1 MQDAYAK
8 AELVEKFKKLEK
20 REIVRAKHDMELGES
35 AAAEWHLNR
44 ASVLKELIA
53 LTEKGAL

>member
-20 REIVRAKHDMELGES
+20 REIVRAKRDMGLGES

-44 ASVLKELIA
+44 ASMLKELIA

>member
-1 MQDAYAK
+1 MQDAYTK

-44 ASVLKELIA
+44 ASLLKELIA
-53 LTEKGAL
+53 LIKKGAL

>member
-1 MQDAYAK
+1 MQDTYTK
-8 AELVEKFKKLEK
+8 AELVEKFQELEK
-20 REIVRAKHDMELGES
+20 REIVRAKRDMELGEDS
-35 AAAEWHLNR
+35 AAEWHLNR

>member
-1 MQDAYAK
+1 MHDTYTK
-8 AELVEKFKKLEK
+8 AELVEKFQELEK
-20 REIVRAKHDMELGES
+20 REIIRAKHSMELGEN

-44 ASVLKELIA
+44 ASLLKELIA

>member
-1 MQDAYAK
+1 MQDTYTK

-44 ASVLKELIA
+44 ASLLKELIT

>member
-1 MQDAYAK
+1 MHDTYTK

-20 REIVRAKHDMELGES
+20 REIARAKHGMELGES

-44 ASVLKELIA
+44 APVLKELIA

>member
-1 MQDAYAK
+1 MHTYTK

-35 AAAEWHLNR
+35 AAAWWHLNR
-44 ASVLKELIA
+44 ASVLKELIV

>member
-1 MQDAYAK
+1 MQDTYTK

-20 REIVRAKHDMELGES
+20 QEIARAKRDMELGES

-44 ASVLKELIA
+44 ASVLKELIS

>member
-1 MQDAYAK
+1 MQDTYTK
-8 AELVEKFKKLEK
+8 AELVERFKAMK
-20 REIVRAKHDMELGES
+20 RQEIDLANDYMKEERD

-44 ASVLKELIA
+44 ASMLKELIA

>member
-1 MQDAYAK
+1 MHTYTK

-44 ASVLKELIA
+44 ASMLKELID

>member
-1 MQDAYAK
+1 MHTYTK
-8 AELVEKFKKLEK
+8 AELVEKLKKLEK

>member
-1 MQDAYAK
+1 MQDTYTK

-20 REIVRAKHDMELGES
+20 QEIVRAKRDMELGES

>member
-1 MQDAYAK
+1 MHTYAK

>member
-1 MQDAYAK
+1 MQDTYTK
-8 AELVEKFKKLEK
+8 AELVEKFQKLEK

-44 ASVLKELIA
+44 ASMLKELID

>member
-1 MQDAYAK
+1 MQDTYTK
-8 AELVEKFKKLEK
+8 AELVEKFKELEK
-20 REIVRAKHDMELGES
+20 REIIRAKHSMELRES

-44 ASVLKELIA
+44 ASMLKELIA

>member
-1 MQDAYAK
+1 MHDTYTK
-8 AELVEKFKKLEK
+8 AELVEKFKELEK
-20 REIVRAKHDMELGES
+20 REIVRAKHSMERGES

-44 ASVLKELIA
+44 ASMLKELIA

>member
-1 MQDAYAK
+1 MQDTYTK
-8 AELVEKFKKLEK
+8 AELVERFKKLEK
-20 REIVRAKHDMELGES
+20 QEFARAKHGMELGES

-44 ASVLKELIA
+44 ASMLKELIG

>member
-1 MQDAYAK
+1 MQDTYTK
-8 AELVEKFKKLEK
+8 AELVEKFQKLEK
-20 REIVRAKHDMELGES
+20 REITRAKRDMEQGES

-44 ASVLKELIA
+44 ASILKELIA

>member
-1 MQDAYAK
+1 
-8 AELVEKFKKLEK
+8 
-20 REIVRAKHDMELGES
+20 MELGES

-44 ASVLKELIA
+44 ASMLKELIA